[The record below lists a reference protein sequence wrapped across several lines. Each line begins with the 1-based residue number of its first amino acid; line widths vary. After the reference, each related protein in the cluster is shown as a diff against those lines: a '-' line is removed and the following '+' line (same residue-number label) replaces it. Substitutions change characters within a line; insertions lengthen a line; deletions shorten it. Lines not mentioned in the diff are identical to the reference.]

1 MMVDPFAPAGA
12 VRLRPGRHASL
23 LRHHPWVYRGALAEP
38 LAAGLALVE
47 VLAANGRPLGVAL
60 PGGSGGSLALRMV
73 SFGGGEWS
81 ARALRSR
88 LREAVALRQRL
99 GLDSDAVRLVHA
111 EGDGLPGLVVD
122 RYADAAV
129 VEVHEPAWEPLL
141 APVIE
146 VLSGELGCTCVLLRR
161 AFRDDARV
169 EALVGEVPASP
180 VAVRE
185 GRLRLSVDLVGGQ
198 KTGLFLDQRDSRR
211 RIGELARGCT
221 VLNLFAYSG
230 GFAVAALAGG
240 AARAVNVEASAPAR
254 ELAIATYR
262 LNDLVWRDDDYL
274 LGDAFRLSR
283 DLVAGGESF
292 DLVVVDPPAFVK
304 RQGQLEG
311 GLRGYKDINLQAL
324 RLVARGGLML
334 TCSCSALVDDAA
346 FDRTLAAAATDAGRT
361 VRVLERRGAGADH
374 PVSVACPETRHLKA
388 LLCAV
393 S

>member
-38 LAAGLALVE
+38 LAAGLAPVE

-73 SFGGGEWS
+73 SFGGGEWN
-81 ARALRSR
+81 ARVLRSR

-99 GLDSDAVRLVHA
+99 GLDSDAVCLVHA

-141 APVIE
+141 EPVIDF
-146 VLSGELGCTCVLLRR
+146 LSGELGCTCVLLRR

-185 GRLRLSVDLVGGQ
+185 GQLRLSADLVGGQ

-283 DLVAGGESF
+283 DLVASGESF